1 MLSSSCSEAIMVSSC
16 FKRAKQ
22 TAETIHS
29 VLGCTNPLQIDEML
43 NERYWGQYDLK
54 DTSLAYEYYKEDARD
69 PVNTQHGI
77 ESVTDILIRTSRL
90 IRQLEE
96 THANKNI
103 ILVSHGD
110 PLRILLAGFAK
121 VELTQ
126 NGAIPHFGN
135 AEIRELTDR
144 TLLENCSKSK

>member
-1 MLSSSCSEAIMVSSC
+1 MLSSSCSDTIIVSSC

-22 TAETIHS
+22 TAETIRG
-29 VLGCTNPLQIDEML
+29 VLGCTVPLQIDEAL

-54 DTSLAYEYYKEDARD
+54 DVSFGYEYYKEDARD
-69 PVNTQHGI
+69 AVNTQYGI
-77 ESVTDILIRTSRL
+77 ESVTDILKRTLGLVKRL
-90 IRQLEE
+90 EQ
-96 THANKNI
+96 TYTNKNI

-126 NGAIPHFGN
+126 NGLIPHFGN
-135 AEIRELTDR
+135 AEIRELTDSNV
-144 TLLENCSKSK
+144 LENYSKSK

>member
-1 MLSSSCSEAIMVSSC
+1 MLSSSCSDTIIVSSC

-22 TAETIHS
+22 TAEIIRG
-29 VLGCTNPLQIDEML
+29 VLGCTVPLQIDEAL

-54 DTSLAYEYYKEDARD
+54 DVSLGYEYYKEDARD
-69 PVNTQHGI
+69 AVNTQYGI
-77 ESVTDILIRTSRL
+77 ESVTDILKRTL
-90 IRQLEE
+90 GLVKCLEQ
-96 THANKNI
+96 TYTNKNI

-126 NGAIPHFGN
+126 NGLIPHFGN
-135 AEIRELTDR
+135 AEIRELTDSNV
-144 TLLENCSKSK
+144 LENYSKSK